1 MAVLALVETAHHRR
15 QRRQRTQARFT
26 LKSWLKGHC
35 SVAVAR
41 LLRACQLLEEHH
53 SASLLPSQVR
63 RRLQSTMMQQGGQG
77 WWCEHCRRMVKK
89 DANFCP
95 ACGAGWR
102 APKQR
107 QGGGAYTAKGHEV
120 PWADGWWEQQP
131 RSPRRRPEKS
141 PRRGGGKGPQ
151 KGKDNQGQK
160 GKSKDRQPAWGQDQQ
175 PSAPSLD
182 VLPAAPPG
190 PSMALPKKGND
201 DSQPATASSEKSQ
214 FEALVKILAAS
225 SVTLPEAAQQL
236 VADAQQTSVQTQA
249 RAHHK
254 AVADH
259 NKAKQALTK
268 VQQTRAVYLRSWAE
282 YTAQLTQLVEK
293 QVKEQGRILEDLDA
307 AEVQWTVAEHQ
318 AKKCLARLM
327 NPDADEDKE
336 EIDMNGPEEMV
347 DVAVDMEAKLRSA
360 TEAKQ
365 YEASQVLSVLGKI
378 RSAAA
383 AAMGSGSQEREGSR
397 TPRRTSASD
406 VAKEDAPPGAGE
418 SQPGKAQG
426 KATTPFHLRIK
437 PAQESIQEARS

>member
-1 MAVLALVETAHHRR
+1 M
-15 QRRQRTQARFT
+15 
-26 LKSWLKGHC
+26 
-35 SVAVAR
+35 
-41 LLRACQLLEEHH
+41 
-53 SASLLPSQVR
+53 
-63 RRLQSTMMQQGGQG
+63 
-77 WWCEHCRRMVKK
+77 
-89 DANFCP
+89 
-95 ACGAGWR
+95 
-102 APKQR
+102 
-107 QGGGAYTAKGHEV
+107 
-120 PWADGWWEQQP
+120 
-131 RSPRRRPEKS
+131 
-141 PRRGGGKGPQ
+141 
-151 KGKDNQGQK
+151 
-160 GKSKDRQPAWGQDQQ
+160 
-175 PSAPSLD
+175 
-182 VLPAAPPG
+182 
-190 PSMALPKKGND
+190 
-201 DSQPATASSEKSQ
+201 
-214 FEALVKILAAS
+214 
-225 SVTLPEAAQQL
+225 
-236 VADAQQTSVQTQA
+236 QTQA

-268 VQQTRAVYLRSWAE
+268 VQQTRAGYLRSWAE

-293 QVKEQGRILEDLDA
+293 QVKEQGCILEDLDA

-383 AAMGSGSQEREGSR
+383 AAMESGSQEREGSR